1 MLVAD
6 TDTVAD
12 FELDED
18 EIATAYLPSS
28 LFDLILGMNS
38 NKETSVIFAI
48 YEQSFLLPVMQQ
60 PAEEDMLT
68 VVGTPVLAAS
78 VTNQTFDNL
87 SEPVIL
93 LLRLN
98 RSVSCMD
105 LH

>member
-6 TDTVAD
+6 TDIAAG

-18 EIATAYLPSS
+18 EFATAFLPSS
-28 LFDLILGMNS
+28 LFDLILEMNS
-38 NKETSVIFAI
+38 NEEISVIFTI

-60 PAEEDMLT
+60 LAEEDMDT

-78 VTNQTFDNL
+78 VANETFDNL

-93 LLRLN
+93 LLQLN
-98 RSVSCMD
+98 GRVSCIEPR
-105 LH
+105 